1 MAENLKKNKKLYSF
15 WEKLVRFVKFLYFKV
30 IRIQATPEAIARGL
44 AAGVFTGL
52 LPLLPIQTIC
62 AILLAIAVRGSKIA
76 AATGTWI
83 SNPLNWVPLYIAY
96 FHIGKKLIGF
106 EFGGRYFKTHMHEM
120 DFSQLI
126 FSSPK
131 LFLVLF
137 VGAFVIA
144 VPSTIVTYFV
154 SVKIL
159 RNYQKKREERIKSK
173 ELQKFAAISKD
184 YSEHK

>member
-1 MAENLKKNKKLYSF
+1 MTVNLKKNKKLYSF
-15 WEKLVRFVKFLYFKV
+15 WEKLIRLVKFLYYKLV
-30 IRIQATPEAIARGL
+30 RIQATPEAIARGL
-44 AAGVFTGL
+44 ASGVFVGL

-62 AILLAIAVRGSKIA
+62 AIVLAFVVRGSKIA
-76 AATGTWI
+76 AAAGTWI

-96 FHIGKKLIGF
+96 FYIGKHLIGF

-120 DFSQLI
+120 DFSQII

-144 VPSTIVTYFV
+144 VPATIITYFA
-154 SVKIL
+154 SVRIL
-159 RNYQKKREERIKSK
+159 RNYQKKREDRIKNR
-173 ELQKFAAISKD
+173 EFQKFAAISKNYND
-184 YSEHK
+184 QI